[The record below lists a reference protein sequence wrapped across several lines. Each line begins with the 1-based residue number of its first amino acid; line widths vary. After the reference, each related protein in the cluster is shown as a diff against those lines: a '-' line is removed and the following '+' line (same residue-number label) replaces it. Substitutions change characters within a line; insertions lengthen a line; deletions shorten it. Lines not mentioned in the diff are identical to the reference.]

1 MRVITEDF
9 VAAGKPD
16 YIRANAGIQYTDITT
31 GIIYRQTTIP
41 YGQNWVVIVKEQV
54 FNGVPSSR
62 EVNTNGPLTGG
73 GDLKANRTLGIV
85 KADATHDG
93 YVSAADWS
101 SFNGKVPQ
109 TRTITIDGVTQ
120 DLSADRTWTTGGV
133 QVDGFMLMGG

>member
-1 MRVITEDF
+1 
-9 VAAGKPD
+9 
-16 YIRANAGIQYTDITT
+16 
-31 GIIYRQTTIP
+31 
-41 YGQNWVVIVKEQV
+41 VVVREQV
-54 FNGVPSSR
+54 FNGVPSDR
-62 EVNTNGPLTGG
+62 MVGTNGPLTGG